1 MSLPESPKEA
11 VKIVVMG
18 YEASRLEFF
27 EEQKKLHEQK
37 LQWWKHQKPYKQYSS
52 IYIHEKCSKHG
63 AAIQYLSDA
72 INAFKMSGGENNRND

>member
-1 MSLPESPKEA
+1 MA
-11 VKIVVMG
+11 VKIVAMG

-37 LQWWKHQKPYKQYSS
+37 LRWWKHQKPCKQYSS
-52 IYIHEKCSKHG
+52 IYIHEKCSNHG

-72 INAFKMSGGENNRND
+72 INALKMSRGENNRND